1 MANVS
6 VQNSS
11 QPWQNDCQSA
21 MCVFSRGVLN
31 FIVVSLFSITAI
43 SLLGNIPILVA
54 ILCSSKRR
62 NKSNLSTL
70 NLVVSDLL
78 ITIFCIPFVTVDLFI
93 LDAWIF
99 GRVMCRLVTFV
110 QNTAMTASVL
120 NLLIITCEKFLAVR
134 FPFNVR
140 LRKKLVCFL
149 LPVAW
154 IVAMTGA
161 ACYARFKEIYEVGDN
176 TYICGE
182 DWLNATALKNTQIV
196 ILTLFFG
203 PLFLITLFHSITIYT
218 LLKGKRDLQ
227 FQLNRSER
235 DSFKRVLVKHKRQ
248 RKAVKIILL
257 TLLSIIICW
266 GPMYFFLLFSMI
278 VFRESNPRAIII
290 AYTVCIW
297 LLFSHCSIFPL
308 IYFFLTHKGKET
320 IAFCTLCLKN
330 CTLRGTSSGTGS
342 MLLDSSNYHGGSTK
356 IVGSLRNSSWRRSS
370 APASTPGAETRL

>member
-6 VQNSS
+6 VQNFS
-11 QPWQNDCQSA
+11 QSLQGDCGSA
-21 MCVFSRGVLN
+21 TCVFSRGVLT
-31 FIVVSLFSITAI
+31 FIVVSMFSVAAI

-54 ILCSSKRR
+54 ILCSTKRR

-70 NLVVSDLL
+70 SLAVSDLL
-78 ITIFCIPFVTVDLFI
+78 ITIFCIPFVTFDLFI
-93 LDAWIF
+93 LDHWIF
-99 GRVMCRLVTFV
+99 GRVMCRVVTLV

-120 NLLIITCEKFLAVR
+120 NLLTITCEKFLAVR

-149 LPVAW
+149 LPMGW
-154 IVAMTGA
+154 IVALTGA
-161 ACYARFKEIYEVGDN
+161 ACYARFKELYKFDDN

-182 DWLNATALKNTQIV
+182 DWSNVIALRNTNIV

-218 LLKGKRDLQ
+218 LVKGKRDLQ

-235 DSFKRVLVKHKRQ
+235 DSLRKVLVKHKRQ

-257 TLLSIIICW
+257 TLVSIIICW
-266 GPMYFFLLFSMI
+266 GPMYSFLLCKMI
-278 VFRESNPRAIII
+278 VTLSNTRAIII
-290 AYTVCIW
+290 GYTVCIC

-320 IAFCTLCLKN
+320 IAICTLCLKN
-330 CTLRGTSSGTGS
+330 CTLRGTSSRMGS

-370 APASTPGAETRL
+370 TPAFTPGAETRL